1 MNLPSHLP
9 GQRELELMCANARR
23 VASFCEL
30 LAAGVVDDE
39 QELLVQTDRLGRALT
54 SGLELELRVDHDP
67 DVHPYVW
74 DK

>member
-1 MNLPSHLP
+1 MNLPSNVP

-30 LAAGVVDDE
+30 LAAGVLDDE
-39 QELLVQTDRLGRALT
+39 QELLQQKSRLQQVLT
-54 SGLELELRVDHDP
+54 SGLELELQVEHDP

-74 DK
+74 DE